1 MANTALTVAQEAY
14 SPGTNGPEGMMI
26 GKSSTELIGFFG
38 KAPVARTA
46 SSGDVTSFVAGSGTA
61 SKSDSTWTGASGS
74 TAYTVGDIVTILKA
88 YGLIAS

>member
-1 MANTALTVAQEAY
+1 MANTTLQSMQAPY
-14 SPGTNGPEGMMI
+14 SVGHNGPEGMLL

-38 KAPVARTA
+38 KAPVARTD
-46 SSGDVTSFVAGSGTA
+46 SSGDVTGFVAGSGTA
-61 SKSDSTWTGASGS
+61 SKSDSKWAGASGS

>member
-1 MANTALTVAQEAY
+1 MANTALQSAQEAY
-14 SPGTNGPEGMMI
+14 SPSTNGPEGTLI
-26 GKSSTELIGFFG
+26 GKSSTELVGFFG
-38 KAPVARTA
+38 KSPVARTS
-46 SSGDVTSFVAGSGTA
+46 SSGDITGFSAGSGTA

>member
-1 MANTALTVAQEAY
+1 MANTALQSAQAPY
-14 SPGTNGPEGMMI
+14 SVGHNGPEGLSI
-26 GKSSTELIGFFG
+26 GIAATDLVGFYG
-38 KAPVARTA
+38 TTPVARTS
-46 SSGDVTSFVAGSGTA
+46 SSGNITGFSAGSGTA

>member
-1 MANTALTVAQEAY
+1 MANTALQSAQSPY
-14 SPGTNGPEGMMI
+14 SVGHNGPEGLSI
-26 GKSSTELIGFFG
+26 GIATTDLVGFYG
-38 KAPVARTA
+38 ATPVARTS
-46 SSGDVTSFVAGSGTA
+46 SSGNITGFSAGSGTA